1 MNSIIDPK
9 VIYEPFNGMP
19 LDQLRENVEEI
30 LMNGVTLKCDNDTN
44 VVLRADT
51 LAKRGSFKDIYLLN
65 ILSIADKVYDSRGYI
80 MKVRFTN
87 NTPEYWNNEQAIIP
101 NQGVIP
107 MIMSEG
113 KRYSMIDGELK
124 KYFATVL
131 PTKSNI
137 LLITREYIVDFII
150 QEKMTLS
157 LDFIRKHY
165 QLPVDVIHYIMHNL
179 IEIAVAMNNK
189 GYTFTNFSPTAVMMN
204 FNDNKVD
211 FKLVNTSFIQRGD
224 MIPVNGRMKLYST
237 ASIKQLTDQS
247 DDPMKTM
254 IINILY
260 TCFDI
265 YSPLSLAQKINKTC
279 CNNSGDYDCVVKHL
293 IDSRNK
299 QVEYYS
305 TTDNVFGDLIQIIK
319 DNGNNTSVI
328 IDKLMNAT
336 SVDDSVVSKFVNII
350 YDAISSTV
358 TFEQSTLDYT
368 NSDAYVPTCDMND
381 SDNTNNSTLFS
392 SRVSKGNDMS
402 TKPSTIRSSYTVGN
416 LFDEDSESVSSKPIF
431 STSSFKPTVKST
443 RNTSLFN
450 NSVSSNLPASVRST
464 RGTSLID
471 EDDEDTD
478 NIFNYSSSLFDKSST
493 VQPSYTVGNLF
504 DDNNSDDLFSSY
516 TTKSSTFASSRPKPT
531 RKSLFSS
538 MPVASNETIPET
550 ITKQSVSLKPTSV
563 KSSYTVGNL
572 FDENNTDGTDEDETV
587 SLKSI
592 FSTSLPASKPTS
604 TASLFEE
611 DKSMSLKPIF
621 STSLPASKPA
631 SVYSSISSNLPAS
644 KPASVYSSISSNLPA
659 SKPASV
665 YSSMSSNLPAS
676 KPISVMYN
684 STSVS
689 DKCEYLNNR
698 IDELQNEMNRKFDEI
713 ISRLDN

>member
-9 VIYEPFNGMP
+9 VIYEPFNGMT

-65 ILSIADKVYDSRGYI
+65 ILSIADKIYDSRGYI
-80 MKVRFTN
+80 LKVRFTN

-124 KYFATVL
+124 KYLATVL

-179 IEIAVAMNNK
+179 LEIAVAMNNK

-237 ASIKQLTDQS
+237 ASIKQLTDQP

-279 CNNSGDYDCVVKHL
+279 CNDSGDYDCVVKHL

-450 NSVSSNLPASVRST
+450 NSVSSSLPASVRST
-464 RGTSLID
+464 RSTSLIGEDYD
-471 EDDEDTD
+471 EDDST
-478 NIFNYSSSLFDKSST
+478 NNVFNYSSSLFDKSST
-493 VQPSYTVGNLF
+493 VKPSYTVGNLF
-504 DDNNSDDLFSSY
+504 NEDDNNDDLFASY

-550 ITKQSVSLKPTSV
+550 ITKPSMSLKPTSV

-572 FDENNTDGTDEDETV
+572 FDENNTDGTEEDETV

-592 FSTSLPASKPTS
+592 FSTSNSKPTRS
-604 TASLFEE
+604 ASLFDE

-631 SVYSSISSNLPAS
+631 SI
-644 KPASVYSSISSNLPA
+644 
-659 SKPASV
+659 

-676 KPISVMYN
+676 KPASIYSSMSSNLPASKPASVMYN

>member
-9 VIYEPFNGMP
+9 VIYEPFNGMT
-19 LDQLRENVEEI
+19 LDQLRKNVEEI
-30 LMNGVTLKCDNDTN
+30 LMNGVTLKCDNDNN

-65 ILSIADKVYDSRGYI
+65 ILSIADKIYDSRGYI
-80 MKVRFTN
+80 LKVRFTN

-137 LLITREYIVDFII
+137 LLITKEYIVDFII

-179 IEIAVAMNNK
+179 LEIAVAMNNK

-224 MIPVNGRMKLYST
+224 MIPINGRMKLYST
-237 ASIKQLTDQS
+237 ASIKQLTDQP

-279 CNNSGDYDCVVKHL
+279 CNDSGDYDCVVKHL

-319 DNGNNTSVI
+319 DNDNTSVI

-336 SVDDSVVSKFVNII
+336 SVDESVVSKFVNII
-350 YDAISSTV
+350 YDAISTTV

-381 SDNTNNSTLFS
+381 NNGDTDNSTLFS
-392 SRVSKGNDMS
+392 SRVSKGNTMS
-402 TKPSTIRSSYTVGN
+402 TKPSTIRSNYTVGN
-416 LFDEDSESVSSKPIF
+416 AFDEDESVSLKPIF
-431 STSSFKPTVKST
+431 STSSFKPTRSA
-443 RNTSLFN
+443 SLFS
-450 NSVSSNLPASVRST
+450 NSVSSSLPASVRST
-464 RGTSLID
+464 RSTSLIGEDYD
-471 EDDEDTD
+471 EDDST
-478 NIFNYSSSLFDKSST
+478 NNVFNYSSSLFDKSST
-493 VQPSYTVGNLF
+493 VKPSYTVGNLF
-504 DDNNSDDLFSSY
+504 NEDDNNDDLFASY

-531 RKSLFSS
+531 RNSLFSS

-550 ITKQSVSLKPTSV
+550 ITKPSMSLKTTSV
-563 KSSYTVGNL
+563 KPSYTVGNL
-572 FDENNTDGTDEDETV
+572 FDENNTDGTEEDETV

-592 FSTSLPASKPTS
+592 FSSNLPASVKPTRS
-604 TASLFEE
+604 ASLFDE
-611 DKSMSLKPIF
+611 DESMSLKPIF

-631 SVYSSISSNLPAS
+631 SVYSSMSSNLPAS
-644 KPASVYSSISSNLPA
+644 KPA
-659 SKPASV
+659 
-665 YSSMSSNLPAS
+665 
-676 KPISVMYN
+676 SVMYN

-698 IDELQNEMNRKFDEI
+698 IDNLQSEMNRKFDEI

>member
-9 VIYEPFNGMP
+9 VIYEPFNGMT
-19 LDQLRENVEEI
+19 LDQLRENVEKI

-65 ILSIADKVYDSRGYI
+65 ILSIANKVYDSRGYI
-80 MKVRFTN
+80 LKVRFTN

-113 KRYSMIDGELK
+113 KRYSMLDGELK
-124 KYFATVL
+124 KYLATVL
-131 PTKSNI
+131 PKKSNI

-179 IEIAVAMNNK
+179 LEIAVAMNNK

-237 ASIKQLTDQS
+237 ASIKQLTDQP

-279 CNNSGDYDCVVKHL
+279 CNDSGDYDCVVKHL

-319 DNGNNTSVI
+319 DNDNTSVI

-350 YDAISSTV
+350 YDAISTTV

-381 SDNTNNSTLFS
+381 DNGDTDNSTLFS

-431 STSSFKPTVKST
+431 STSSFKPTRSA
-443 RNTSLFN
+443 SLFS
-450 NSVSSNLPASVRST
+450 NSVSSSLPASVRST
-464 RGTSLID
+464 RSTSLIGEDYD
-471 EDDEDTD
+471 EDDST
-478 NIFNYSSSLFDKSST
+478 NNVFNYSSSLFDKSST
-493 VQPSYTVGNLF
+493 VKPSYTVGNLF
-504 DDNNSDDLFSSY
+504 NEDDNNDDLFASY

-550 ITKQSVSLKPTSV
+550 ITKPSMSLKTTSV
-563 KSSYTVGNL
+563 KPSYTVGNL
-572 FDENNTDGTDEDETV
+572 FDENNTDGTEEDETV

-592 FSTSLPASKPTS
+592 FSSNLPASVKPTRS
-604 TASLFEE
+604 ASLFDE
-611 DKSMSLKPIF
+611 DESMSLKPIF

-631 SVYSSISSNLPAS
+631 SVYSSMSSSLPAS
-644 KPASVYSSISSNLPA
+644 KPA
-659 SKPASV
+659 
-665 YSSMSSNLPAS
+665 
-676 KPISVMYN
+676 SVMYN

>member
-9 VIYEPFNGMP
+9 VIYEPFNGMT
-19 LDQLRENVEEI
+19 LDQLRENVEKI

-65 ILSIADKVYDSRGYI
+65 ILSIANKVYDSRGYI
-80 MKVRFTN
+80 LKVRFTN

-124 KYFATVL
+124 KYLATVL

-179 IEIAVAMNNK
+179 LEIAVAMNNK

-237 ASIKQLTDQS
+237 ASIKQLTDQP

-279 CNNSGDYDCVVKHL
+279 CNDSGDYDCVVKHL

-319 DNGNNTSVI
+319 DNDNTSVI

-350 YDAISSTV
+350 YDAISTTV

-381 SDNTNNSTLFS
+381 DNGDTDNSTLFS

-431 STSSFKPTVKST
+431 STSSFKPTRSA
-443 RNTSLFN
+443 SLFS
-450 NSVSSNLPASVRST
+450 NSVSSSLPASVRST
-464 RGTSLID
+464 RSTSLIGEDYD
-471 EDDEDTD
+471 EDDST
-478 NIFNYSSSLFDKSST
+478 NNVFNYSSSLFDKSST
-493 VQPSYTVGNLF
+493 VKPSYTVGNLF
-504 DDNNSDDLFSSY
+504 NEDDNNDDLFASY

-550 ITKQSVSLKPTSV
+550 ITKPSMSLKTTSV
-563 KSSYTVGNL
+563 KPSYTVGNL
-572 FDENNTDGTDEDETV
+572 FDENNTDGTEEDETV

-592 FSTSLPASKPTS
+592 FSSNLPASVKPTRS
-604 TASLFEE
+604 ASLFDE
-611 DKSMSLKPIF
+611 DESMSLKPIF

-631 SVYSSISSNLPAS
+631 SVYSSMSSSLPAS
-644 KPASVYSSISSNLPA
+644 KPA
-659 SKPASV
+659 
-665 YSSMSSNLPAS
+665 
-676 KPISVMYN
+676 SVMYN

>member
-9 VIYEPFNGMP
+9 VIYEPFNGMT

-65 ILSIADKVYDSRGYI
+65 ILSIANKVYDSRGYI
-80 MKVRFTN
+80 LKVRFTN

-124 KYFATVL
+124 KYLATVL

-179 IEIAVAMNNK
+179 LEIAVAMNNK

-237 ASIKQLTDQS
+237 ASIKQLTDQP

-279 CNNSGDYDCVVKHL
+279 CNDSGDYDCVVKHL

-319 DNGNNTSVI
+319 DNDNTSVI

-350 YDAISSTV
+350 YDAISTTV

-381 SDNTNNSTLFS
+381 NNGDTDNSTLFS

-550 ITKQSVSLKPTSV
+550 ITKPSMSLKTTSV
-563 KSSYTVGNL
+563 KPSYTVGNL
-572 FDENNTDGTDEDETV
+572 FDENNTDGTEEDETV

-592 FSTSLPASKPTS
+592 FSSNLPASVKPTRS
-604 TASLFEE
+604 ASLFDE
-611 DKSMSLKPIF
+611 DESMSLKPIF

-631 SVYSSISSNLPAS
+631 SVYSSMSSS
-644 KPASVYSSISSNLPA
+644 LPA

-665 YSSMSSNLPAS
+665 YSSMSSSLPAS
-676 KPISVMYN
+676 KPASVMYN